1 MALRNHLLMSYKGV
15 HSWPPAWNCL
25 GDGLNRHPRGEVGV
39 LREVKVPVKNPF
51 NRCFLVIEYKGA
63 TYMGCLLIDDIAFC
77 DQVSK
82 FLERH
87 CGESIEHIGGLDLS
101 LTL

>member
-1 MALRNHLLMSYKGV
+1 
-15 HSWPPAWNCL
+15 
-25 GDGLNRHPRGEVGV
+25 
-39 LREVKVPVKNPF
+39 
-51 NRCFLVIEYKGA
+51 
-63 TYMGCLLIDDIAFC
+63 MGCLLIDDIAFC